1 MKKSKKLS
9 EQNAPP
15 SLLPPTLLM
24 GLSYGEQSLCRVPP
38 SPFHPHNAFLLQF
51 LYIWGKR
58 PHLLHCGSISFT
70 LTRRSLVLVPSLF
83 RSSAVVNFHY
93 IFCVQSRQACWAR
106 AILGIF
112 ELEIAYSLNFLITI
126 DLKLNWE
133 QTSRL
138 AEGGLTRLEKVC
150 ELVNLGLI
158 AMLTNSASDDISKT
172 CHDLCQE
179 GLGEPLW
186 NSNKMQWHH
195 QYYKAGLMRGTLNVR
210 VIQTKSQV
218 ERRSRKHFRQLRDVK
233 TMNVPGAIIPQQMII
248 KTTIITTTIVLRWL
262 NTVILLALLLIRL
275 FSARTRITKS

>member
-1 MKKSKKLS
+1 M
-9 EQNAPP
+9 
-15 SLLPPTLLM
+15 
-24 GLSYGEQSLCRVPP
+24 
-38 SPFHPHNAFLLQF
+38 
-51 LYIWGKR
+51 
-58 PHLLHCGSISFT
+58 LHCGSISFT

-83 RSSAVVNFHY
+83 RSSAVVNFH
-93 IFCVQSRQACWAR
+93 FLCQKSASVLSSS
-106 AILGIF
+106 ILGIF
-112 ELEIAYSLNFLITI
+112 ELKIAYSLNFLITI

-138 AEGGLTRLEKVC
+138 TEGGLTGLEKFC

-158 AMLTNSASDDISKT
+158 VMLTNSAGNDISKT

-218 ERRSRKHFRQLRDVK
+218 ERRSRKHFTQLRDVK

-248 KTTIITTTIVLRWL
+248 KTTITTTILLRWL